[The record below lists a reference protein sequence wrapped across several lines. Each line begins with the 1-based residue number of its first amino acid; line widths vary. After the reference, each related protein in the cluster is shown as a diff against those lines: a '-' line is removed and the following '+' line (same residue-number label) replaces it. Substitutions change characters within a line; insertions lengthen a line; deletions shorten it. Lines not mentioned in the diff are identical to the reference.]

1 MDIQYE
7 SACVCEYIHTY
18 RDITIHTHIFHRY
31 ICGYITRSKDITTHR
46 YNYTYISKQ
55 KLWLIRILTVEKE
68 GNKRDQAQKGKEST
82 DRQWNLPERA
92 WAKQD

>member
-1 MDIQYE
+1 MKIENYYPTTQIKPSLILRGIYRYE

-55 KLWLIRILTVEKE
+55 KL
-68 GNKRDQAQKGKEST
+68 
-82 DRQWNLPERA
+82 
-92 WAKQD
+92 

>member
-55 KLWLIRILTVEKE
+55 KL
-68 GNKRDQAQKGKEST
+68 
-82 DRQWNLPERA
+82 
-92 WAKQD
+92 